1 MANPHENNPFIP
13 NSKAWWCPKCKA
25 HHDYD
30 YSESYGSSSSGVGRT
45 TYGKYSCKACRA
57 TMLCPAKTLPWMYGL
72 TGGGIILLAMG
83 LWMGVSKGGFDFE
96 NGIELFYL
104 LFAIFPLF
112 DWRDDDSLHEEVV
125 RLVVR
130 PKEENSGGT
139 GTGSQES
146 PTFKGR
152 GFRKIG
158 GA

>member
-1 MANPHENNPFIP
+1 MANSHENNPFIP

-45 TYGKYSCKACRA
+45 TYGKYSCKVCRA

-104 LFAIFPLF
+104 LFAIFPL
-112 DWRDDDSLHEEVV
+112 L
-125 RLVVR
+125 
-130 PKEENSGGT
+130 
-139 GTGSQES
+139 
-146 PTFKGR
+146 
-152 GFRKIG
+152 IG
-158 GA
+158 GMMIHYMKKWFAWSSAQKKKTPEELELEVKNPPPSRGEDSEK